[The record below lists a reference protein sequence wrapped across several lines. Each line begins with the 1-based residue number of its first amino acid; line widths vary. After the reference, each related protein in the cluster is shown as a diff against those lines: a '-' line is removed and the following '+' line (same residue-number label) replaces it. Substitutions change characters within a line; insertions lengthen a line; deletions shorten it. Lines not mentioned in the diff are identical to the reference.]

1 MRKKWHFC
9 SRVIFILGLASAL
22 AACDV
27 EKSSNPLSPSI
38 ASPIAGVSTSLTVGV
53 PESVSP
59 ISGAVT
65 DTNQAT
71 LVVNNAPVTGS
82 ASSVTYK
89 FEVAKD
95 AGFATIVVTITVAAG
110 TETTSTTTDDLDWD
124 TTYYWRAQ
132 AIGQGTEEQVI
143 GSWSDGAAFKTASQ
157 PLLLGTPILV
167 SPINGATAPANPPVF
182 TVTNGSISGPVGP
195 ITLFFHIATDPSVS
209 NVITVFEIPMSN
221 TGTTSGSSATLP
233 TDSLLYWRVFA
244 GDGITVST
252 WTGAQS
258 FRTPVPPTPT
268 CCPPPNRFEVV
279 QQVAS
284 ETGYPDSGI
293 DVTDFTQKVAERLAQ
308 EDANWGR
315 RINITGPLGKD
326 TVAYRVNGENDD
338 PYSIDIVLGAT
349 GDNPSLHWSQHG
361 HIGGTWTPA
370 N

>member
-1 MRKKWHFC
+1 MRQSWHFYLKF
-9 SRVIFILGLASAL
+9 VFLLGLASAL
-22 AACDV
+22 AACNV

-38 ASPIAGVSTSLTVGV
+38 ADPNAGVSTALTVGV
-53 PESVSP
+53 PESVTP
-59 ISGAVT
+59 VSGAVT

-82 ASSVTYK
+82 VLSVAYK

-95 AGFATIVVTITVAAG
+95 AGFATIVATITVAAG
-110 TETTSTTTDDLDWD
+110 TETTSTTTDDLDWN

-132 AIGQGTEEQVI
+132 AIGQGTEEPVI
-143 GSWSDGAAFKTASQ
+143 GSWSDGATFRTAPQ

-167 SPINGATAPANPPVF
+167 SPINGATASTNPPVF
-182 TVTNGSISGPVGP
+182 TVTNGSISRPVGTVT
-195 ITLFFHIATDPSVS
+195 IFFHIATDPSVS
-209 NVITVFEIPMSN
+209 NVIAVFETPMSN
-221 TGTTSGSSATLP
+221 TDTTSGSSGTLP
-233 TDSLLYWRVFA
+233 TDALLYWRVFA
-244 GDGITVST
+244 GDGTTVST
-252 WTGAQS
+252 WTEAQS

-279 QQVAS
+279 QQVAI

-293 DVTDFTQKVAERLAQ
+293 HVTAFTQKVAERLAQ

-315 RINITGPLGKD
+315 RINSTGPLGKD
-326 TVAYRVNGENDD
+326 TVAYRVNGQNDN
-338 PYSIDIVLGAT
+338 PFSIDIVLGAT
-349 GDNPSLHWSQHG
+349 GDNPSIHWSQHG